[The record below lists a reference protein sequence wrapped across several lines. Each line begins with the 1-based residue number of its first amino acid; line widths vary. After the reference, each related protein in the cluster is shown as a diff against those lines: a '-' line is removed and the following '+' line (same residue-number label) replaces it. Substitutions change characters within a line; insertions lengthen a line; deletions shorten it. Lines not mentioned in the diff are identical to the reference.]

1 MKYRNVK
8 VGLTLIAVV
17 GSLVLAGMAQQ
28 SAVTDANATVP
39 PLIQFSNVATD
50 EGGSSLSG
58 VVSITFTL
66 YNAPQGGEPLWTE
79 TQNNVQ
85 LDPTGHYS
93 VQLGIT
99 KPNGVPTT
107 LFTTGEARWLG
118 VQIVE
123 QGEQPR
129 VLLLSV
135 PYALKAGDAA
145 TIGGLPPSAFV
156 LAAGGTASAA
166 SAPTT
171 FIASTA
177 YSGDAPTAS
186 DVTGS
191 GTADFI
197 PLWTSTSNI
206 ADSVLFQLGT
216 GATAKVGIGTTTPA
230 STLDVK
236 GGGTIRGTLSLPA
249 TGTATATVGSNSQPL
264 SLAASAFDSGTSA
277 AVNQTFFWLAQPAD
291 NDTAAPSGTLN
302 LLFAEGT
309 AAPAQTGLH
318 IANNGQITFATGQ
331 TFPGTGDG
339 TLTGVTT
346 ATASGLTGGGTSG
359 TLKLALTSAC
369 AKNQVLEWNGTAW
382 ACASAGTG
390 TVTSV
395 GSGSGLSGGPITGSG
410 TLSIANA
417 GVTNTM
423 LQNSAVTL
431 NASPAGGLTVPG
443 AMTLGSTYTIGLK
456 TCSSNQVLQ
465 YNGTTWACASVG
477 TGTVTSV
484 GSGAGLTG
492 GPITGTGSLSIA
504 TAGVSNAMLANPSL
518 TISPGADLTGGGSV
532 ALGGSTTLSLDTTK
546 VPLLAAANTFS
557 TNQTVNGTLTAMSF
571 SGNGSALTNIT
582 ATNSSELGGLAS
594 GAYAQLAAA
603 NTFSNN
609 QTVNGALTVTSGG
622 NSIVGNTSGAGYAAV
637 EGFGASEGVIGSA
650 TSTSGFGIYGTSPAV
665 GVFGTGSIGVNG
677 VTESTSG
684 DGVYGAA
691 DATTGNTVG
700 VFGYGLSASG
710 YGVYGS
716 SPNIGV
722 EGVGVSG
729 SGVVGSSSSNSAGV
743 GGYSPWTGV
752 YGSGN
757 GMSLTGEQGGGF
769 AGVWG
774 DTGTPDFSAVL
785 GTADD
790 GIAGM
795 FLNNGGFPS
804 IFAENSTEAAGAEV
818 FYAYIG
824 SVAAPA
830 IIGDPGCNVGF
841 VGLQLAQGGM
851 SGCSNYTMA
860 GGNNGH
866 TYINAVTGA
875 AVHLR
880 INSVDQLVATS
891 GNVDVLGTLSKGGGS
906 FKIDHPLDP
915 ANKYLYHSFV
925 ESPDMMNIYN
935 GNVTTD
941 ASGEAAIELPEWFET
956 LNRDF
961 RYQLT
966 VMGQFAQAIVSAKVA
981 NHQFHIK
988 TDKPNVE
995 VSWQVTGIRQD
1006 AFANAHRIQVEVEKA
1021 PADRGRYLYPEL
1033 VGAPET
1039 ARIGYMAPA
1048 PGSEQVV
1055 HHRPTLPQRGNAS
1068 PLRRTPPSIPVPPKP
1083 IAPKIAPLPH
1093 PAAPASKPEVNQ
1105 K

>member
-1 MKYRNVK
+1 MKYRSVK
-8 VGLTLIAVV
+8 VGLSLIAVV

-28 SAVTDANATVP
+28 GVATAASAAVP

-50 EGGSSLSG
+50 EGGNSLSG
-58 VVSITFTL
+58 VVSITFSL
-66 YNAPQGGEPLWTE
+66 YSSQQGGEPLWTE

-99 KPNGVPTT
+99 RQNGVPTT

-118 VQIVE
+118 VQITE

-156 LAAGGTASAA
+156 LAAPGTASAA

-177 YSGDAPTAS
+177 SSGDAPTAT

-206 ADSVLFQLGT
+206 ADSVLVQSGT

-230 STLDVK
+230 TTLDVK
-236 GGGTIRGTLSLPA
+236 GSGTIRGTLSLPA
-249 TGTATATVGSNSQPL
+249 TGTATATAGTNSQAL
-264 SLAASAFDSGTSA
+264 SLAASAFNSSTTA
-277 AVNQTFFWLAQPAD
+277 AANQTFFWLAQPAD
-291 NDTAAPSGTLN
+291 NDTATPSGTLN

-309 AAPAQTGLH
+309 GAPAQTGLH

-331 TFPGTGDG
+331 TFPGTGNG

-359 TLKLALTSAC
+359 TLKLGLTSAC
-369 AKNQVLEWNGTAW
+369 TAKQVLQYSGTAW
-382 ACASAGTG
+382 ACASAGT
-390 TVTSV
+390 VTSV
-395 GSGSGLSGGPITGSG
+395 GSGAGLAGGPITGGG

-423 LQNSAVTL
+423 LQNSNLTL
-431 NASPAGGLTVPG
+431 NASTAGGLTVPG
-443 AMTLGSTYTIGLK
+443 SMTLGSTYTIGLK

-518 TISPGADLTGGGSV
+518 TISPGTALTGGGAVS
-532 ALGGSTTLSLDTTK
+532 LGGSTTLSLDTTK

-557 TNQTVNGTLTAMSF
+557 TNQTVNGTLTAASF

-603 NTFSNN
+603 NTFSNG
-609 QTVNGALTVTSGG
+609 QTVNGTLTVTSGG
-622 NSIVGNTSGAGYAAV
+622 YSIVGNTSGAGYAAV

-650 TSTSGFGIYGTSPAV
+650 TSTSGFGIYGTSPGV
-665 GVFGTGSIGVNG
+665 GVFGTGSIGVDG
-677 VTESTSG
+677 VTESSSG

-722 EGVGVSG
+722 YGTGDISVEGGGGIYGVYG
-729 SGVVGSSSSNSAGV
+729 AGAN
-743 GGYSPWTGV
+743 TGV
-752 YGSGN
+752 YGASAGQ
-757 GMSLTGEQGGGF
+757 SQTGEDFGGA

-774 DTGTPDFSAVL
+774 DTGGAGYVGVL
-785 GTADD
+785 GTTDNNY
-790 GIAGM
+790 AGS
-795 FLNNGGFPS
+795 FLSNGPS
-804 IFAENSTEAAGAEV
+804 NLYVRNFTQA
-818 FYAYIG
+818 
-824 SVAAPA
+824 VAAEALTAYMDSVKTYA
-830 IIGDPGCNVGF
+830 IIGDPGCNTGF
-841 VGLQLAQGGM
+841 IAIQLGQDGMGG
-851 SGCSNYTMA
+851 CNNYTLV
-860 GGNNGH
+860 GGIDGNTGVVGS
-866 TYINAVTGA
+866 TYLNANSGQTL
-875 AVHLR
+875 HLR
-880 INSVDQLVATS
+880 VGNVDQMTVTS

-906 FKIDHPLDP
+906 FKIDDPLDP

-925 ESPDMMNIYN
+925 ESPDMKNMYDGNI
-935 GNVTTD
+935 TTD
-941 ASGEAAIELPEWFET
+941 DAGLATVTLPDWFET

-966 VMGQFAQAIVSAKVA
+966 VIGQFAQAIVASEIRG
-981 NHQFHIK
+981 NQFGIR
-988 TDKPNVE
+988 TDKPNVK
-995 VSWQVTGIRQD
+995 VSWQVTGTRQD

-1021 PADRGRYLYPEL
+1021 PADRGHYLYPEL

-1048 PGSEQVV
+1048 PGSEQIV
-1055 HHRPTLPQRGNAS
+1055 HPRPTMQKRGNAS
-1068 PLRRTPPSIPVPPKP
+1068 PLQQRTSPSIPVPPMP
-1083 IAPKIAPLPH
+1083 VAPKVAPLPH
-1093 PAAPASKPEVNQ
+1093 PAAQASKPEVNQ